1 MTCSRRLSV
10 STTGMQRQLPYD
22 CCPDSCNLGGIGNN
36 QKWLGKNGVTKSCQ
50 ILLYLWG
57 HGCWIFFG
65 KFWKFPPFSI
75 QNELAKQNP
84 PKCFPS
90 IFAKA
95 SNFYPFFIIIKEEH
109 LPCTDAG
116 ALGAPSANAVC
127 CRAVLTHHFTE
138 EVRQLVDNRMFPQNP
153 SQKGEVADF
162 RRVLF
167 CSLNS
172 TLFCFSNAQEK
183 ASHAMG

>member
-1 MTCSRRLSV
+1 MAAGFFLENFGNSPRSPFNMNWRNKI
-10 STTGMQRQLPYD
+10 LP
-22 CCPDSCNLGGIGNN
+22 NVFL
-36 QKWLGKNGVTKSCQ
+36 
-50 ILLYLWG
+50 
-57 HGCWIFFG
+57 
-65 KFWKFPPFSI
+65 PF
-75 QNELAKQNP
+75 
-84 PKCFPS
+84 
-90 IFAKA
+90 FAKA
-95 SNFYPFFIIIKEEH
+95 SNFYPFIIIKEEH

-116 ALGAPSANAVC
+116 APGAPSANAVC